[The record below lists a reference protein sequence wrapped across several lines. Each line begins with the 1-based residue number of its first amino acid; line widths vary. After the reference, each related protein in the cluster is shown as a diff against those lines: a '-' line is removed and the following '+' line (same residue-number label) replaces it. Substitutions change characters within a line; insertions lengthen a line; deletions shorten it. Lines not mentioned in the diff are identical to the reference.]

1 MGERERERGRAELEP
16 ARVGSGQARQGK
28 ARQERQARQAGRQRV
43 GLRVS
48 RGGGGRKEGERN
60 AKAREEG
67 KRSGGEGEE
76 QPCGF
81 TVSL

>member
-28 ARQERQARQAGRQRV
+28 ARKTGKAGRQRV

-67 KRSGGEGEE
+67 KRSGGEE